1 MAYVST
7 AKGSL
12 HPPAQLAW
20 WVVKTPTC
28 GTKSWTSFS
37 QIFQCSI
44 SVQLFLIDPFFLT
57 GCVHWISVYWVTI
70 HFYQQSI
77 YLEEEETKKSRDESV
92 TAPAVW
98 EFSICS
104 SLAWMVLSW
113 WVPCTWPAR
122 LWAQWDGSRKPSSG
136 GWPRTRPSAW
146 ASSKRQPCNDRPE
159 RWTTLKQM
167 IHREV
172 NACIFINLVSIYLI
186 PYFFSNAHPFIQD
199 WTKLKFFGCAL
210 WDRWHCNLLQ
220 LFKKL
225 WDVK

>member
-7 AKGSL
+7 KYCKGL
-12 HPPAQLAW
+12 P
-20 WVVKTPTC
+20 C

-37 QIFQCSI
+37 QIFQWYLWHFSTI
-44 SVQLFLIDPFFLT
+44 FFDWPIFSNGVCALNK
-57 GCVHWISVYWVTI
+57 CVLRVTI

-146 ASSKRQPCNDRPE
+146 ASSKRQPCNDQPE

-167 IHREV
+167 IQRGECLH
-172 NACIFINLVSIYLI
+172 FY
-186 PYFFSNAHPFIQD
+186 
-199 WTKLKFFGCAL
+199 
-210 WDRWHCNLLQ
+210 
-220 LFKKL
+220 
-225 WDVK
+225 